1 MRTTKPTTL
10 RFPTEAA
17 LVSWL
22 LSDAGRPA
30 LEAASKGA
38 IDDAIRRDR
47 RHVLIVLDAETLDVY
62 ASGKGVAVLV
72 QTLLQGDDSD
82 RTAREEYLRQTI
94 PLGWRKMFR
103 LKNHV
108 QTASYRQPTP
118 EMELEAVNRRIEL
131 NLLKE
136 SGLWPPPKPTTKPRA
151 STAPHQRPSP
161 KPATASAKATAPR

>member
-1 MRTTKPTTL
+1 VKTKPTTL

-30 LEAASKGA
+30 LELASKGA
-38 IDDAIRRDR
+38 INDAIRRDR

-62 ASGKGVAVLV
+62 ASGKGVAVMV

-82 RTAREEYLRQTI
+82 RTAREEYLRQTL

-103 LKNHV
+103 LKNWV
-108 QTASYRQPTP
+108 QTASYRQVSP
-118 EMELEAVNRRIEL
+118 ETELLAVLRRAEFAT
-131 NLLKE
+131 LKE
-136 SGLWPPPKPTTKPRA
+136 VFGFPPPKEKKP
-151 STAPHQRPSP
+151 
-161 KPATASAKATAPR
+161 